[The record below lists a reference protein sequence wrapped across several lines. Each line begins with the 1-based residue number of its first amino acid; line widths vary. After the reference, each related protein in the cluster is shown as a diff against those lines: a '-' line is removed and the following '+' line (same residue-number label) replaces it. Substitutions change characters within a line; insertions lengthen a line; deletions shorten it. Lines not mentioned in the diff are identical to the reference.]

1 MKNPR
6 TPRAPTSADP
16 NAPRAAPPEASP
28 ERRRS
33 AGEGDEARGRRSET
47 GDGVG
52 EGDGASENDGASESD
67 GASEND
73 GASEGEEAR
82 ANRDVDGRSARA
94 VTEEMTVR
102 PLRDRR
108 YVVETE
114 GGTYVVALEAGTCTC
129 PDHAIR
135 GFRCKHLRRVA
146 MEVTAGS
153 VPAPDE
159 RVGVCAVC
167 GEETFVPIGSDGSH
181 LCARHG
187 FDPGDV
193 VRDRET
199 DERVVV
205 VAVTTE
211 RADAYR
217 TDESRL
223 VDEYAT
229 NAAYGAHEPVV
240 EAVYADALRPGRGAA
255 DCERYAFP
263 ASRLVRPRL
272 TPRGD

>member
-1 MKNPR
+1 MENPR
-6 TPRAPTSADP
+6 TPPASTAADP
-16 NAPRAAPPEASP
+16 DAPRAAPPGRSP
-28 ERRRS
+28 ERRLS
-33 AGEGDEARGRRSET
+33 ADGDGGGDDGRRSET
-47 GDGVG
+47 GG
-52 EGDGASENDGASESD
+52 EA
-67 GASEND
+67 
-73 GASEGEEAR
+73 EEAD
-82 ANRDVDGRSARA
+82 ADRDVDGRSARA
-94 VTEEMTVR
+94 AAEEMTVR

-108 YVVETE
+108 YVVETD
-114 GGTYVVALEAGTCTC
+114 GGTYVVALDAGTCTC

-153 VPAPDE
+153 IPAPDE

-167 GEETFVPIGSDGSH
+167 GAETFVPIDADGSH
-181 LCARHG
+181 LCARHS
-187 FDPGDV
+187 FEPGDV

-205 VAVTTE
+205 VSVTTE

-217 TDESRL
+217 TDEGRL

-240 EAVYADALRPGRGAA
+240 EAVYADAIRPGRGVA

>member
-1 MKNPR
+1 MTHPRNSPASIAPEPNASRAVPPADRSAERRVPAANDADEADDAPDR
-6 TPRAPTSADP
+6 TPGTDADP
-16 NAPRAAPPEASP
+16 ATA
-28 ERRRS
+28 
-33 AGEGDEARGRRSET
+33 
-47 GDGVG
+47 
-52 EGDGASENDGASESD
+52 
-67 GASEND
+67 
-73 GASEGEEAR
+73 
-82 ANRDVDGRSARA
+82 DVDGRSARA
-94 VTEEMTVR
+94 ATEEMKVR

-108 YVVETE
+108 YVVETD
-114 GGTYVVALEAGTCTC
+114 GGTYVVALDAGTCTC

-153 VPAPDE
+153 IPAPDE

-167 GEETFVPIGSDGSH
+167 GAETFVPLDAGGSH
-181 LCARHG
+181 LCSRHG
-187 FDPGDV
+187 FEPGDV

-199 DERVVV
+199 DERVIV

-217 TDESRL
+217 TEEDRR
-223 VDEYAT
+223 VDEYPT

-240 EAVYADALRPGRGAA
+240 EAVYVDAVRPGRGVA

-263 ASRLVRPRL
+263 ASRLVRPR
-272 TPRGD
+272 RE

>member
-1 MKNPR
+1 MTHPRNP
-6 TPRAPTSADP
+6 PASAAPEPDVA
-16 NAPRAAPPEASP
+16 RAAPPAERAS
-28 ERRRS
+28 ERRDS
-33 AGEGDEARGRRSET
+33 PAVDDA
-47 GDGVG
+47 D
-52 EGDGASENDGASESD
+52 
-67 GASEND
+67 
-73 GASEGEEAR
+73 R
-82 ANRDVDGRSARA
+82 APDADTDDRSARA
-94 VTEEMTVR
+94 TAEEMTVR

-108 YVVETE
+108 YVVETD
-114 GGTYVVALEAGTCTC
+114 GGTYVVALDAGTCTC

-135 GFRCKHLRRVA
+135 GSRCKHLRRVA
-146 MEVTAGS
+146 IEVTEGS

-159 RVGVCAVC
+159 RVGACAVC
-167 GEETFVPIGSDGSH
+167 GAETFVPLDDPGAH
-181 LCARHG
+181 LCARHD
-187 FDPGDV
+187 FEPGDV

-217 TDESRL
+217 TEEDRT

-240 EAVYADALRPGRGAA
+240 EAVYADAVRPGRGVA

-263 ASRLVRPRL
+263 ASRLVRPR
-272 TPRGD
+272 RE

>member
-1 MKNPR
+1 MTHPR
-6 TPRAPTSADP
+6 DSPASTAPEPDAD
-16 NAPRAAPPEASP
+16 RAAPPAERTS
-28 ERRRS
+28 ERRVS
-33 AGEGDEARGRRSET
+33 DAVDDA
-47 GDGVG
+47 
-52 EGDGASENDGASESD
+52 ESD
-67 GASEND
+67 GGTE
-73 GASEGEEAR
+73 R
-82 ANRDVDGRSARA
+82 AERDADPDADVAVDADADADTAADADADTDVDADADTDVDADDRSTRA
-94 VTEEMTVR
+94 ATEEMKVR

-108 YVVETE
+108 YVVETD
-114 GGTYVVALEAGTCTC
+114 GGTYVVALDAGTCTC

-153 VPAPDE
+153 IPAPDE

-167 GEETFVPIGSDGSH
+167 GAETFVPLDAGGSH

-187 FDPGDV
+187 FEPGDV

-211 RADAYR
+211 RADTYR
-217 TDESRL
+217 TEEDRR

-240 EAVYADALRPGRGAA
+240 EAVYVDAVRPGRSVS
-255 DCERYAFP
+255 DCRRYAFP
-263 ASRLVRPRL
+263 ASRLVRPR
-272 TPRGD
+272 RE

>member
-1 MKNPR
+1 MTHPR
-6 TPRAPTSADP
+6 IPLASAATD
-16 NAPRAAPPEASP
+16 ADDPRAAPLSRSP
-28 ERRRS
+28 ERRVRVRS
-33 AGEGDEARGRRSET
+33 DGGVDDRPAEPTATADEQHDDEA
-47 GDGVG
+47 D
-52 EGDGASENDGASESD
+52 
-67 GASEND
+67 
-73 GASEGEEAR
+73 
-82 ANRDVDGRSARA
+82 RDVDDRSTRA

-108 YVVETE
+108 YVVETD
-114 GGTYVVALEAGTCTC
+114 GGTYVVALDAGTCTC

-153 VPAPDE
+153 IPAPDE

-167 GEETFVPIGSDGSH
+167 GAETFVPIDADGSH
-181 LCARHG
+181 LCARHS
-187 FDPGDV
+187 FEPGDV

-205 VAVTTE
+205 VSVTTE

-217 TDESRL
+217 TDEGRL

-240 EAVYADALRPGRGAA
+240 EAVYADAIRPGRGVA

>member
-1 MKNPR
+1 MTHPR
-6 TPRAPTSADP
+6 NSPASTAPEPDAG
-16 NAPRAAPPEASP
+16 RAAPPAERPP
-28 ERRRS
+28 ERRVPD
-33 AGEGDEARGRRSET
+33 AADDIEEPVEGEESPA
-47 GDGVG
+47 
-52 EGDGASENDGASESD
+52 ESD
-67 GASEND
+67 GAESD
-73 GASEGEEAR
+73 GGTESDDADDRSTR
-82 ANRDVDGRSARA
+82 AA
-94 VTEEMTVR
+94 TEEMTVR

-108 YVVETE
+108 YVVETD
-114 GGTYVVALEAGTCTC
+114 GGTYVVALDAGTCTC

-153 VPAPDE
+153 IPAPDE
-159 RVGVCAVC
+159 RVGACAVC
-167 GEETFVPIGSDGSH
+167 GAETFVPLDADGSH
-181 LCARHG
+181 LCERHE
-187 FDPGDV
+187 FEPGDV

-217 TDESRL
+217 TEEDRR

-240 EAVYADALRPGRGAA
+240 EAVYVDAVRPGRSVS
-255 DCERYAFP
+255 DCRRYAFP
-263 ASRLVRPRL
+263 ASRLVRPR
-272 TPRGD
+272 RE

>member
-1 MKNPR
+1 MTHPR
-6 TPRAPTSADP
+6 TPPASAAADSD
-16 NAPRAAPPEASP
+16 APRAAPPGRSP
-28 ERRRS
+28 EQR
-33 AGEGDEARGRRSET
+33 ATAEVDGGLDGRRSEAT
-47 GDGVG
+47 DADEAAGI
-52 EGDGASENDGASESD
+52 
-67 GASEND
+67 
-73 GASEGEEAR
+73 GEEVGTDREAGPDGGTKTNEEPT
-82 ANRDVDGRSARA
+82 ANDEPDSDVDGRSARA

-108 YVVETE
+108 YVVETD
-114 GGTYVVALEAGTCTC
+114 GGTYVVALDAGTCTC

-153 VPAPDE
+153 IPAPNE

-167 GEETFVPIGSDGSH
+167 GAETFVPLDAGRSH
-181 LCARHG
+181 LCARHD
-187 FDPGDV
+187 FEPGDL

-205 VAVTTE
+205 VAVTTD

-217 TDESRL
+217 TEEGRL

-240 EAVYADALRPGRGAA
+240 EAVYVDAIRPGRGIT
-255 DCERYAFP
+255 DCKRYAFP
-263 ASRLVRPRL
+263 ASRLVRVTRE
-272 TPRGD
+272 